1 MQAAEFT
8 AVGIDD
14 PEWMFTA
21 ASGGPVHPHSVSQT
35 FDRIV
40 RRAPVRVI
48 PFHGLRH
55 THGSLLIANG
65 IDSKVACERL
75 GHSEFTFTVQTYQHT
90 FPPMHTDAARVIE
103 TLLAPPVTENPQ
115 IRKAG

>member
-1 MQAAEFT
+1 MT
-8 AVGIDD
+8 SI
-14 PEWMFTA
+14 
-21 ASGGPVHPHSVSQT
+21 SQT

-90 FPPMHTDAARVIE
+90 FPPMHTGAARVIE
-103 TLLAPPVTENPQ
+103 VLLTPPGTENPK